1 MSKQTPRPS
10 DQRREE
16 ASASEPSEPT
26 AAGGRGR
33 RSRVR
38 HLPPVSVVPTLC
50 TLGNLVAGFAAMHY
64 SLKDPK
70 TLLIVDWTPL
80 EVAAILIFVGML
92 FDAIDGS
99 IARLVQVQSDLGAQ
113 IDSLA
118 DMVTFGVAPAFLTLR
133 LVSLETADGGLI
145 IGPGADNVLGKII
158 WAAAAVYVCCAAMR
172 LARYN
177 LEAAA
182 QDGPATKQFSGLPT
196 PGAAGAVA
204 GLIALHQH
212 LLVTTFGDD
221 VPHVFVR
228 GAALGIPVVMLICA
242 FVMVSSIPYVHVTNQ
257 FVRGQRTFAYA
268 TRLVVPLVLAI
279 WFLEITLAVAFT
291 AYALSGP
298 VRVLFL
304 RFRRQRRAEPKQP
317 ADAS

>member
-1 MSKQTPRPS
+1 MSKPATRPS
-10 DQRREE
+10 DRKNRD
-16 ASASEPSEPT
+16 ADSSEPIGAT
-26 AAGGRGR
+26 DRGR

-80 EVAAILIFVGML
+80 EVAAILIFVGMM

-99 IARLVQVQSDLGAQ
+99 IARLAQVQSDLGAQ

-133 LVSLETADGGLI
+133 LVALETTDGGLI

-177 LEAAA
+177 LEAVAHDGA
-182 QDGPATKQFSGLPT
+182 QTKQFSGLPT

-221 VPHVFVR
+221 VPQAFVR
-228 GAALGIPVVMLICA
+228 GAALGIPVIMLICGL
-242 FVMVSSIPYVHVTNQ
+242 VMISNIPYVHVTNQ

-298 VRVLFL
+298 ARILFL
-304 RFRRQRRAEPKQP
+304 RLRRQRRTEPKP
-317 ADAS
+317 RAGSS

>member
-1 MSKQTPRPS
+1 MSNQTPPPDEPVS
-10 DQRREE
+10 RE
-16 ASASEPSEPT
+16 AEPRT
-26 AAGGRGR
+26 AR
-33 RSRVR
+33 RSGVR

-64 SLKDPK
+64 SLKDPN
-70 TLLIVDWTPL
+70 TLLIVHWTPL

-99 IARLVQVQSDLGAQ
+99 IARLAHVQSDLGAQ

-172 LARYN
+172 LARFN
-177 LEAAA
+177 LEITTNNR
-182 QDGPATKQFSGLPT
+182 GHTKQFHGLPT

-212 LLVTTFGDD
+212 LLIPTSGDD
-221 VPHVFVR
+221 LPQAFAR
-228 GAALGIPVVMLICA
+228 GAALGIPVIMLICGV
-242 FVMVSSIPYVHVTNQ
+242 VMVSNIPYVHVTNR
-257 FVRGQRTFAYA
+257 FVRGRRSFAYA
-268 TRLVVPLVLAI
+268 ARLIVCLALLV
-279 WFLEITLAVAFT
+279 WFLQITLAAAFT

-298 VRVLFL
+298 ARLLVA
-304 RFRRQRRAEPKQP
+304 RFRRRRSTDSKH
-317 ADAS
+317 ASDPS

>member
-1 MSKQTPRPS
+1 MSNQTPPPDEPVSREAEPRAA
-10 DQRREE
+10 RR
-16 ASASEPSEPT
+16 T
-26 AAGGRGR
+26 G
-33 RSRVR
+33 VR

-64 SLKDPK
+64 SLKDPN
-70 TLLIVDWTPL
+70 TLLIVHWTPL

-99 IARLVQVQSDLGAQ
+99 IARLAHVQSDLGAQ

-172 LARYN
+172 LARFN
-177 LEAAA
+177 LEITTNNR
-182 QDGPATKQFSGLPT
+182 GHTKQFHGLPT

-212 LLVTTFGDD
+212 LLIPTSGDD
-221 VPHVFVR
+221 LPQAFAR
-228 GAALGIPVVMLICA
+228 GAALGIPVIMLICGV
-242 FVMVSSIPYVHVTNQ
+242 VMVSNIPYVHVTNR
-257 FVRGQRTFAYA
+257 FVRGRRSFAYA
-268 TRLVVPLVLAI
+268 ARLIVCLALLV
-279 WFLEITLAVAFT
+279 WFLQITLAAAFT

-298 VRVLFL
+298 ARLLVA
-304 RFRRQRRAEPKQP
+304 RFRRRRSTDSKHP
-317 ADAS
+317 ADPS

>member
-1 MSKQTPRPS
+1 
-10 DQRREE
+10 
-16 ASASEPSEPT
+16 
-26 AAGGRGR
+26 
-33 RSRVR
+33 
-38 HLPPVSVVPTLC
+38 
-50 TLGNLVAGFAAMHY
+50 MHY
-64 SLKDPK
+64 CLKDPN
-70 TLLIVDWTPL
+70 TLSIAGWTPL
-80 EVAAILIFVGML
+80 EVAAVLIFVGML

-99 IARLVQVQSDLGAQ
+99 IARLVHVQSDLGAQ

-177 LEAAA
+177 LEAAVHDGA
-182 QDGPATKQFSGLPT
+182 QTKQFNGLPT

-212 LLVTTFGDD
+212 LLITTSGDD
-221 VPHVFVR
+221 VPQAFVR

-242 FVMVSSIPYVHVTNQ
+242 FVMVSNIPYVHITNR
-257 FVRGQRTFAYA
+257 FVRGQRSFAYA
-268 TRLVVPLVLAI
+268 TRLVVPLVLAV
-279 WFLEITLAVAFT
+279 WFLEITLAVTFT

-298 VRVLFL
+298 AREIFVRL
-304 RFRRQRRAEPKQP
+304 RRRTKVRPKP
-317 ADAS
+317 PSDKS

>member
-1 MSKQTPRPS
+1 MSTQTPRPS
-10 DQRREE
+10 DRGREE
-16 ASASEPSEPT
+16 ASASEPSEPM

-50 TLGNLVAGFAAMHY
+50 TLGNLVSGFAAMHY
-64 SLKDPK
+64 CLKDP
-70 TLLIVDWTPL
+70 TTRLIVDWTPL
-80 EVAAILIFVGML
+80 EVAAVLIFVGML

-99 IARLVQVQSDLGAQ
+99 IARLAGVQSDLGAQ

-133 LVSLETADGGLI
+133 LVSLEAADGGLI
-145 IGPGADNVLGKII
+145 IGPGANVLGKII

-177 LEAAA
+177 LEAAG
-182 QDGPATKQFSGLPT
+182 QDGSATKQFSGLPT

-212 LLVTTFGDD
+212 LLVPISGDD
-221 VPHVFVR
+221 APQAFVR
-228 GAALGIPVVMLICA
+228 SAALGIPVVMLICGL
-242 FVMVSSIPYVHVTNQ
+242 VMVSDIPYVHVTNR
-257 FVRGQRTFAYA
+257 FVRGQRSFAYVA
-268 TRLVVPLVLAI
+268 RLIVPLALLV
-279 WFLEITLAVAFT
+279 WFLQITLAVAFT

-298 VRVLFL
+298 LHL
-304 RFRRQRRAEPKQP
+304 MIIRFRRQRRAKPKQP
-317 ADAS
+317 AGAS

>member
-1 MSKQTPRPS
+1 
-10 DQRREE
+10 
-16 ASASEPSEPT
+16 
-26 AAGGRGR
+26 
-33 RSRVR
+33 
-38 HLPPVSVVPTLC
+38 
-50 TLGNLVAGFAAMHY
+50 MHY
-64 SLKDPK
+64 SLKDPN
-70 TLLIVDWTPL
+70 TLLIVHWTPL

-99 IARLVQVQSDLGAQ
+99 IARLAHVQSDLGAQ

-172 LARYN
+172 LARFN
-177 LEAAA
+177 LEITTNNR
-182 QDGPATKQFSGLPT
+182 GHTKQFHGLPT

-212 LLVTTFGDD
+212 LLIPTSGDD
-221 VPHVFVR
+221 LPQAFAR
-228 GAALGIPVVMLICA
+228 GAALGIPVIMLICGV
-242 FVMVSSIPYVHVTNQ
+242 VMVSNIPYVHVTNR
-257 FVRGQRTFAYA
+257 FVRGRRSFAYA
-268 TRLVVPLVLAI
+268 ARLIVCLALLV
-279 WFLEITLAVAFT
+279 WFLQITLAAAFT

-298 VRVLFL
+298 ARLLVA
-304 RFRRQRRAEPKQP
+304 RFRRRRSTDSKHP
-317 ADAS
+317 ADPS

>member
-1 MSKQTPRPS
+1 
-10 DQRREE
+10 
-16 ASASEPSEPT
+16 
-26 AAGGRGR
+26 
-33 RSRVR
+33 
-38 HLPPVSVVPTLC
+38 
-50 TLGNLVAGFAAMHY
+50 MHY
-64 SLKDPK
+64 SLKDPN
-70 TLLIVDWTPL
+70 TLLIVHWTPL

-99 IARLVQVQSDLGAQ
+99 IARLAHVQSDLGAQ

-172 LARYN
+172 LARFN
-177 LEAAA
+177 LEITTNNR
-182 QDGPATKQFSGLPT
+182 GHTKQFHGLPT

-212 LLVTTFGDD
+212 LLIPTSGDD
-221 VPHVFVR
+221 LPQAFAR
-228 GAALGIPVVMLICA
+228 GAALGIPVIMLICGV
-242 FVMVSSIPYVHVTNQ
+242 VMVSNIPYVHVTNR
-257 FVRGQRTFAYA
+257 FVRGRRSFAYA
-268 TRLVVPLVLAI
+268 ARLIVCLALLV
-279 WFLEITLAVAFT
+279 WFLQITLAAAFT

-298 VRVLFL
+298 ARLLVA
-304 RFRRQRRAEPKQP
+304 RFRRRRSTDSKH
-317 ADAS
+317 ASDPS

>member
-1 MSKQTPRPS
+1 MSNQTPPPDEPVSREAEPRAA
-10 DQRREE
+10 RR
-16 ASASEPSEPT
+16 T
-26 AAGGRGR
+26 G
-33 RSRVR
+33 VR

-64 SLKDPK
+64 SLKDPN
-70 TLLIVDWTPL
+70 TLLIVHWTPL

-99 IARLVQVQSDLGAQ
+99 IARLAHVQSDLGAQ

-172 LARYN
+172 LARFN
-177 LEAAA
+177 LEITTNNR
-182 QDGPATKQFSGLPT
+182 GHTKQFHGLPT

-212 LLVTTFGDD
+212 LLIPTSGDD
-221 VPHVFVR
+221 LPQAFAR
-228 GAALGIPVVMLICA
+228 GAALGIPVIMLICGV
-242 FVMVSSIPYVHVTNQ
+242 VMVSNIPYVHVTNR
-257 FVRGQRTFAYA
+257 FGRGRRSFAYA
-268 TRLVVPLVLAI
+268 ARLIVCLALLV
-279 WFLEITLAVAFT
+279 WFLQITLAAAFT

-298 VRVLFL
+298 ARLLVA
-304 RFRRQRRAEPKQP
+304 RFRRRRAREPKH
-317 ADAS
+317 ASDPS

>member
-1 MSKQTPRPS
+1 MSKQTPRPDDPVS
-10 DQRREE
+10 RE
-16 ASASEPSEPT
+16 AEPSEPSAERGT
-26 AAGGRGR
+26 AR

-64 SLKDPK
+64 SLKDPN
-70 TLLIVDWTPL
+70 TLLIVHWTPL

-99 IARLVQVQSDLGAQ
+99 IARLAQVQSDLGAQ

-133 LVSLETADGGLI
+133 LVSLETADGFI

-172 LARYN
+172 LARFN
-177 LEAAA
+177 LEITT
-182 QDGPATKQFSGLPT
+182 DDRGRTKQFHGLPT

-212 LLVTTFGDD
+212 LLVPTSGDD
-221 VPHVFVR
+221 VPQAFAR
-228 GAALGIPVVMLICA
+228 GAALGIPVIMLICGV
-242 FVMVSSIPYVHVTNQ
+242 VMVSNISYVHVTNR
-257 FVRGQRTFAYA
+257 FVRGRRSFAYA
-268 TRLVVPLVLAI
+268 ARLIVPFALLV
-279 WFLEITLAVAFT
+279 WFLEETLAVAFT
-291 AYALSGP
+291 GYALSGP
-298 VRVLFL
+298 ARLLVA
-304 RFRRQRRAEPKQP
+304 RFRRRRSSEPKHP
-317 ADAS
+317 SDPS

>member
-1 MSKQTPRPS
+1 MSEQTPPPDDHVS
-10 DQRREE
+10 RE
-16 ASASEPSEPT
+16 AKRGT
-26 AAGGRGR
+26 AR

-64 SLKDPK
+64 SLKDPN
-70 TLLIVDWTPL
+70 TLLIVHWTPL

-99 IARLVQVQSDLGAQ
+99 IARLAQVQSDLGAQ

-172 LARYN
+172 LARFN
-177 LEAAA
+177 LEITT
-182 QDGPATKQFSGLPT
+182 DDRGRTKQFHGLPT
-196 PGAAGAVA
+196 PGAAGALA

-212 LLVTTFGDD
+212 LLVTKFGDH
-221 VPHVFVR
+221 VPAAFVR
-228 GAALGIPVVMLICA
+228 GAALGIPVIMLICGV
-242 FVMVSSIPYVHVTNQ
+242 VMVSNISYVHVTNR
-257 FVRGQRTFAYA
+257 FVRGRRSFAYA
-268 TRLVVPLVLAI
+268 ARLILPFALLVS
-279 WFLEITLAVAFT
+279 FLEETLAVAFT

-298 VRVLFL
+298 ARLIVA
-304 RFRRQRRAEPKQP
+304 RFRRRRSAESKHPSDP
-317 ADAS
+317 A